1 MNLPF
6 LLEIGAEEIPDWMIP
21 NALENLHLLFEK
33 LAIPHESVTLDAT
46 PRRLVLRVDGLPE
59 RQADS
64 EERVLGPA
72 KSAPPQAVAGFAR
85 KQGIKPEDLVVEST
99 PKGEYYT
106 FTKKI
111 AGRRTTDILAEALP
125 GIVLGIYF
133 PKTMYWT
140 ARNGPRFIRP
150 IRWIVALLGEE
161 IVPFE
166 IAGVPSGNLTAGH
179 RSLGAR
185 EVVVTHANYVE
196 RLRDHYVI
204 LSAEERRVRIQDQ
217 LAGLLVKS
225 GRVKSDAA
233 LLETLVYLTEYPTPI
248 TGSFDPQFLELPEEV
263 LVTVMRH
270 HQKYFSVEDAEGK
283 LAPQFVAVM
292 NIPADPDGF
301 VRSGNER
308 VLRARFNDARFFWET
323 DQKKSLADRK
333 QDLANV
339 TFQAKLGSY
348 LEKTDRTVALTAEL
362 GGDAHAQRAV
372 ELLKCDLTTEL
383 VKEFTELQGVVGG
396 LYARAQGEPEPVWQA
411 IYDQYKPAGL
421 EDSIPRNRTGQIVSL
436 ADKLDTL
443 RGCFAIGMVPTGS
456 RDPFALRRAAQ
467 GVVKILVEG
476 KLEFPLLDLIRSTTA
491 ATPTATPPNAAPP
504 PPPPPPARG
513 PGGAPHAPPTPD
525 PLISFFEDRIK
536 FYFRDHRGFAYD
548 EVNAAMAAGW
558 NNLPDL
564 EARLIRIQNLRSS
577 PDFEP
582 LAASFK
588 RIRNILDQAG
598 SAQAG
603 SADTSAPVDPS
614 LLDPGP
620 EADLYSEYQR
630 IAGVPLENAISKL
643 RPKVDLFFDKVLV
656 NAPDP
661 RVRQNRLTLLNTLL
675 REFSSIADFSEIV
688 TTS

>member
-1 MNLPF
+1 
-6 LLEIGAEEIPDWMIP
+6 MIP

-33 LAIPHESVTLDAT
+33 LALPHESVTLDAT

-64 EERVLGPA
+64 EERILGPA
-72 KSAPPQAVAGFAR
+72 KSAPMPAVAGFAR
-85 KQGIKPEDLVVEST
+85 KHGIKPEDLVVEST
-99 PKGEYYT
+99 PKGEYFT
-106 FTKKI
+106 FTKQI
-111 AGRRTTDILAEALP
+111 EGRRIIDILAEALP
-125 GIVLGIYF
+125 GIILGIYF

-140 ARNGPRFIRP
+140 AKSGPRFIRP

-161 IVPFE
+161 IVPFA
-166 IAGVPSGNLTAGH
+166 IAGVHSGNLTAGH

-185 EVVVTHANYVE
+185 EVVVTPTDYVE

-204 LSAEERRVRIQDQ
+204 LSAQERRVHIQSQ
-217 LAGLLVKS
+217 LATL
-225 GRVKSDAA
+225 RIKSDPA
-233 LLETLVYLTEYPTPI
+233 LLETLVYLTEFPTPI
-248 TGSFDPQFLELPEEV
+248 TGNFDPQFLELPEEV

-270 HQKYFSVEDAEGK
+270 HQKYFSVEDANGK

-292 NIPADPDGF
+292 NIPADPEGF
-301 VRSGNER
+301 VRNGNER

-323 DQKKSLADRK
+323 DQKRSLVDRK

-362 GGDAHAQRAV
+362 GGDGYAQRAAQ
-372 ELLKCDLTTEL
+372 LLKCDLTTEL

-476 KLEFPLLDLIRSTTA
+476 KLELPLLDFIR
-491 ATPTATPPNAAPP
+491 
-504 PPPPPPARG
+504 G
-513 PGGAPHAPPTPD
+513 D
-525 PLISFFEDRIK
+525 EPLISFFEDRIK
-536 FYFRDHRGFAYD
+536 FYFKDHRGFAYD

-558 NNLPDL
+558 SNLPDL
-564 EARLIRIQNLRSS
+564 EARLIRIQNLRAS

-588 RIRNILDQAG
+588 RIRNILEQAG
-598 SAQAG
+598 G
-603 SADTSAPVDPS
+603 SVNAFTVVDPT
-614 LLDPGP
+614 LLEPGP
-620 EADLYSEYQR
+620 ETDLYDEYQR
-630 IAGVPLENAISKL
+630 IAGLPLENTISRL

-661 RVRQNRLTLLNTLL
+661 LVRQNRLTLLNTLL